1 MKKLMC
7 FNRIANVA
15 KLAVVAGMVIAANS
29 IHAQDTAKALQ
40 STAPKLLLTGTI
52 TDASTKKAIVGAS
65 ISVNAFS
72 ATITDDKGS
81 FKLHVPSYN
90 EDIVVTAEGYQAK
103 QIALKQRQSLNI
115 SLLDA
120 TAGSFQENITT
131 PFSIIPEREL
141 TASAV
146 LYDQQGEWKRPME
159 TIDALMQGQ
168 VAGLNSIRRSGAPG
182 VGANLFLRGYNSL

>member
-1 MKKLMC
+1 MC

-146 LYDQQGEWKRPME
+146 LYDQQGE
-159 TIDALMQGQ
+159 
-168 VAGLNSIRRSGAPG
+168 
-182 VGANLFLRGYNSL
+182 